1 MKINLEK
8 IELKK
13 FMLVVLVL
21 TFLFCLMISSYFR
34 ALNSRVISLLE
45 YQTKIIGQVY
55 EPEEARTTYP
65 TTPSTTTNKYQ
76 GY

>member
-1 MKINLEK
+1 MKVNLEK

-21 TFLFCLMISSYFR
+21 TFLFCLLISSYFR

-55 EPEEARTTYP
+55 EPEEVEPY